1 MILALGLVIFVIG
14 CCLSSYE
21 DVSYDSQVRAER
33 RHRELMRELEECRR
47 ENEERKR
54 ITPPDCGSNVVPR
67 QERRARRRVVKDKD
81 GNLLAEEITEEI
93 ING

>member
-1 MILALGLVIFVIG
+1 MILALGIVMFIVG

-33 RHRELMRELEECRR
+33 RHKELMRELEECRR
-47 ENEERKR
+47 ENEAKKLVLPNCD
-54 ITPPDCGSNVVPR
+54 TNVMPR
-67 QERRARRRVVKDKD
+67 RERRARRRIAKDKD
-81 GNLLAEEITEEI
+81 GNILAEEITEEI

>member
-1 MILALGLVIFVIG
+1 MILALGLIIFVVG

-33 RHRELMRELEECRR
+33 RHKELMRKLEECRR
-47 ENEERKR
+47 ENEVKKLV
-54 ITPPDCGSNVVPR
+54 PPACGTNVVPR
-67 QERRARRRVVKDKD
+67 QERRACRRIAKDKD
-81 GNLLAEEITEEI
+81 GNILAEEITEEI

>member
-1 MILALGLVIFVIG
+1 MILAIGIIIFIVG

-33 RHRELMRELEECRR
+33 RHRELMCELEECRR
-47 ENEERKR
+47 ENETKKL
-54 ITPPDCGSNVVPR
+54 TPPNCGSAVMPR
-67 QERRARRRVVKDKD
+67 QERRARRRIAKDKD
-81 GNLLAEEITEEI
+81 GNILAEEITEEI